1 MLWIPAMAVGIVLV
15 IVIGRILLRP
25 DGSRAA
31 ALMKTYKTLTPA
43 QLSDIPDEELV
54 TAVVSNILAKAEAEK
69 TDPYRLLPTLS
80 QERSDIYSLWLFL
93 RELEAGDP
101 SCLRRSE
108 QFGFSELAV
117 NALRMMEQEAL
128 ADALDR
134 YLQTADEALP
144 DTMRTLV
151 AEQGLPALMVAMIRS
166 NPDSFCDTVQ

>member
-1 MLWIPAMAVGIVLV
+1 MYWIPAMVIGVVLIV
-15 IVIGRILLRP
+15 VIGRILLRP

-43 QLSDIPDEELV
+43 LLAETPDEELV

-69 TDPYRLLPTLS
+69 TDPYRLLPTLT

-101 SCLRRSE
+101 ACLRRSE

-117 NALRMMEQEAL
+117 NALRMMEQTAL

-134 YLQTADEALP
+134 YLQTADETLP
-144 DTMRTLV
+144 ETMKTLV
-151 AEQGLPALMVAMIRS
+151 AEQELPALMIAMIRS
-166 NPDSFCDTVQ
+166 NPESFCDTPQ